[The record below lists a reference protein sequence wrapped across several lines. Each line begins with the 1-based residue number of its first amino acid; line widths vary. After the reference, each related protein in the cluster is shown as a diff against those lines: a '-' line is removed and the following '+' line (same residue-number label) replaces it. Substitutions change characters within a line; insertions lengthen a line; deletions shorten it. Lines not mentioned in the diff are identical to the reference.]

1 MPVENEIAQRQ
12 EASKKAALPKSHRDD
27 AFSGTLR
34 GDPLQQKSDTE
45 DQATRQPDHLPSIH
59 LYHQKR
65 KRTQHGHFSL
75 SHRIPTVA
83 RGRFQCGIVQQLS
96 NFFDSGDC
104 SVTPLVWQRPRTSH
118 GAAGLESPKTAV
130 GIDLV
135 AKRSERQIRFGSP
148 GDLFGRTHFQ
158 QPLSRYSKP
167 LFYWWIWSSSGINTT
182 LSCSF
187 GSVRAMTATKLS
199 VLLGL

>member
-1 MPVENEIAQRQ
+1 MPIENKIAQRQ

-34 GDPLQQKSDTE
+34 GDPLQQKSDPE

-75 SHRIPTVA
+75 SHRTPTVA
-83 RGRFQCGIVQQLS
+83 RGRFQCRIVQQLS
-96 NFFDSGDC
+96 NFFGSGDC
-104 SVTPLVWQRPRTSH
+104 PVTPLVWQRPRTSR

-130 GIDLV
+130 AIDLV
-135 AKRSERQIRFGSP
+135 AKKANAKF
-148 GDLFGRTHFQ
+148 DLVRRVICSAE
-158 QPLSRYSKP
+158 PISSRPDTAKP
-167 LFYWWIWSSSGINTT
+167 LFYRWIWSSSGINTT